1 MFIEVSFINEI
12 HMMLL
17 SSVLKWILYGK
28 IRLVRETE

>member
-17 SSVLKWILYGK
+17 SCIYKLITYGK
-28 IRLVRETE
+28 IRLERETE